1 MHFAVVIPGIMGTRL
16 YLPGNQ
22 GKRGDQVWPPSPL
35 EATFGYK
42 RLAELQRADLMVG
55 EPIDNVLC
63 FNFYNLLDSQLS
75 DLGYKESSG
84 ADRRISFGYDWRQD
98 ILNTADVLAQK
109 LNELHA
115 QGATEI
121 SLLAHSMGGLVARL
135 MLEGGKFDAE
145 PWFGKIRLLAMMG
158 TPNLGAPLAL
168 ARIFGR
174 DSAMGISGADFAK
187 LASNRAYPSGY
198 QLIPAPGET
207 AIWNLDSPDVAPLDP
222 YDPAIASDLRMD
234 SQLVARA
241 KAVHDVL
248 GAGNRPS
255 DVRYIYFAGAGHRT
269 ATRVN
274 VRHQPGVPVDHTRS
288 IVTLTQAAG
297 DGTVPLYSALPV
309 AGQRQIVVNEH
320 ATVFK
325 GVPFRKVFFRLMG
338 GDAGEPI
345 EELPD
350 GAPIEGPRLHLS
362 LDAPVYDE
370 GSTVEV
376 VCSVTDPRTD
386 SGLTTV
392 TKVEGVLHIQEVDE
406 EQTPKGDPVTVPI
419 SYSGPALSVLTILVA
434 ESLSPGLYSMRFDG
448 NPPSGAPAAFSVR
461 KT

>member
-1 MHFAVVIPGIMGTRL
+1 MQFAVVIPGIMGTRL
-16 YLPGNQ
+16 YLRDSQ
-22 GKRGDQVWPPSPL
+22 GKRGDQVWPPTPF
-35 EATFGYK
+35 EATFGYN
-42 RLAELQRADLMVG
+42 RLTELQRPDLLVG

-63 FNFYNLLDSQLS
+63 YNFYNLIDSQLE
-75 DLGYKESSG
+75 DLGFR
-84 ADRRISFGYDWRQD
+84 ADAGPSRRISFGYDWRID
-98 ILNTADVLAQK
+98 ILTTADALAQK
-109 LNELHA
+109 LGELHA
-115 QGATEI
+115 QGATDI
-121 SLLAHSMGGLVARL
+121 ALLAHSMGGLIARL

-145 PWFGKIRLLAMMG
+145 PWFGNVRLLAMMG
-158 TPNLGAPLAL
+158 TPHMGAPLAL

-187 LASNRAYPSGY
+187 LASNRDYPSGY

-207 AIWNLDSPDVAPLDP
+207 AIWNLDSTDVAPLDP
-222 YDPAIASDLRMD
+222 YDPAVAADLGMD

-248 GAGNRPS
+248 GQGNRP
-255 DVRYIYFAGAGHRT
+255 DGARYIYFAGAGHRT
-269 ATRVN
+269 ATRIN
-274 VRHQPGVPVDHTRS
+274 VRHQAGVPVDHSRS
-288 IVTLTQAAG
+288 IVTRTQAAG

-325 GVPFRKVFFRLMG
+325 GLPFRKVFFRLMG

-350 GAPIEGPRLHLS
+350 GEPIAGPRLHLS

-370 GSTVEV
+370 GGTIEV

-386 SGLTTV
+386 SGLSTV
-392 TKVEGVLHIQEVDE
+392 TRIDGALHIQEVDE
-406 EQTPKGDPVTVPI
+406 QQVPKGDPVAVPV
-419 SYSGPALSVLTILVA
+419 SYSGPALSVLTIVVTERLA
-434 ESLSPGLYSMRFDG
+434 PGLYNMRFDG
-448 NPPSGAPAAFSVR
+448 NPPSGTPAAFSVR
-461 KT
+461 KA